1 MKINFVGLDLV
12 RFVLA
17 VYLMVFHTIHDYP
30 QANALPFIELAD
42 LGGFA
47 TSSFFILSGFIL
59 THLYVDK
66 TREIRGG
73 ARNFLVKRLSNLYPI
88 HWLSLLLFVLV
99 SLASTRS
106 AETFLLPTLTGG
118 QQQVVQL
125 SAVPATFTWLLNVL
139 MLQAWDARISSI
151 NGPSWSLSCLLFFY
165 LLFPILGPR
174 LANMRRRGLALVSL
188 WMVYLAPPVTVVLLG
203 WYGPA
208 AVGTIQH
215 NPLLRI
221 PEFLS
226 GCLLYSLYDSGRL
239 RWMTCTPYR
248 KTAATAFI
256 VACFVLASHL
266 VAIGPLSFDYIVHN
280 GALLPAE
287 LALIALCADVELP
300 TWARGISA
308 RLGNAALSI
317 FAIHSAIFMVM
328 SKGLK
333 LTASSESVLQCAVH
347 FSACAAKA
355 KTVTPAMTW
364 YPLYLLLAIAASI
377 LFQERCV
384 VPVRSAIRRRLL
396 KPEGSSRAGAS
407 ERLDRGN
414 NSTARSA

>member
-1 MKINFVGLDLV
+1 MNKNFVGLDLV
-12 RFVLA
+12 RFALA

-66 TREIRGG
+66 TREMRGG
-73 ARNFLVKRLSNLYPI
+73 ARSFLVKRLSNLYPI
-88 HWLSLLLFVLV
+88 HWLGLFLFVLV

-118 QQQVVQL
+118 EQQVVQL
-125 SAVPATFTWLLNVL
+125 SAAPAAFTWLLNVF
-139 MLQAWDARISSI
+139 MLQAWDARVSSI

-174 LANMRRRGLALVSL
+174 FANMRRQGLALVSL
-188 WMVYLAPPVTVVLLG
+188 WAVYLAPPITVVLLG
-203 WYGPA
+203 MYGPR
-208 AVGTIQH
+208 AVGTIEH

-226 GCLLYSLYDSGRL
+226 GCLLYSLYASGRL
-239 RWMTCTPYR
+239 RWMTRTPLR
-248 KTAATAFI
+248 KAAAIAFI
-256 VACFVLASHL
+256 VACFVVASHL
-266 VAIGPLSFDYIVHN
+266 VAIGPLSFHYIVHN

-287 LALIALCADVELP
+287 LALIALGADVAVPE
-300 TWARGISA
+300 WAHGISA

-328 SKGLK
+328 SKALK
-333 LTASSESVLQCAVH
+333 LTASSESVLQCAVQ

-364 YPLYLLLAIAASI
+364 YPLYLLLTVAASI
-377 LFQERCV
+377 VFQERCV

-396 KPEGSSRAGAS
+396 KPERANGASAS
-407 ERLDRGN
+407 ERPKPPKHSTVN
-414 NSTARSA
+414 NA